1 VIATAL
7 APSDLAVDHALAQ
20 VAESYRFLLDV
31 TPIRDPAE
39 RRRFLDGEVD
49 EPRFAY
55 RDLEVDPDV
64 LAEQLAACDLDSVG
78 DPTLAQLLRAKH
90 REVELQVEMLRARCT
105 SEFLTLSIDLY
116 GAVEAPLLETAESII
131 AHLPEDLPPGGPPL
145 DADRFV
151 ALAEAELDHYR
162 AIDPDCGLH
171 VEIRPDAIGIL
182 VAGGTL
188 LVSPSATVASL
199 RADALV
205 QHEVGTHLLTHVNGA
220 YQPVRVLATG
230 LAGYEETQEGLGVLA
245 EIVTAGLPPSRLRQL
260 AARVIAV
267 DRVVRG
273 AGFADVYREL
283 VELGLSPTGA
293 YNATVRCVRAGGL
306 TKDAIYLRGLIGL
319 LDHLADG
326 GDLDLLLLGKL
337 SLDDLPL
344 VADLV
349 ERSVLVAPRL
359 RPRYLDGPDARRRL
373 DRLRATTDLI
383 QLTGRA
389 T

>member
-1 VIATAL
+1 MVTAL

-31 TPIRDPAE
+31 TPIRDQAE
-39 RRRFLDGEVD
+39 RRRFLEGAVD

-64 LAEQLAACDLDSVG
+64 LSEQLAACDLDSVA
-78 DPTLAQLLRAKH
+78 DPTLSQLLRAKH
-90 REVELQVEMLRARCT
+90 REVELQVAMLRARCT
-105 SEFLTLSIDLY
+105 TEFLTLSIDLY
-116 GAVEAPLLETAESII
+116 GAVEAPLLATAESII
-131 AHLPEDLPPGGPPL
+131 ARLPDDLQPGGPPF

-171 VEIRPDAIGIL
+171 VEVRPDAIGIL
-182 VAGGTL
+182 VAGSTL
-188 LVSPSATVASL
+188 LVSPSARVASL

-220 YQPVRVLATG
+220 CQPVRILTTG
-230 LAGYEETQEGLGVLA
+230 LAGYEQTQEGLGVLA
-245 EIVTAGLPPSRLRQL
+245 EILTAGLPPSRLRQL

-273 AGFADVYREL
+273 ASFADVHKEL

-293 YNATVRCVRAGGL
+293 YNAAVRCFRAGGL
-306 TKDAIYLRGLIGL
+306 TKDAIYLRGLIDL

-349 ERSVLVAPRL
+349 ERGVLVAPRL
-359 RPRYLDGPDARRRL
+359 RPRYLDGPDARLRL
-373 DRLRATTDLI
+373 DRLRADTDLI